1 MKGSVLGF
9 REWKK
14 MSNYVGRGGG
24 QVDSQ
29 IYTSKIAVLQRLNTA
44 SKRKAFLFAFFEKRF
59 EGRRKDH

>member
-1 MKGSVLGF
+1 MQEKYQELKGSVLGF

-29 IYTSKIAVLQRLNTA
+29 IYTSKVAVLQRLNIA
-44 SKRKAFLFAFFEKRF
+44 S
-59 EGRRKDH
+59 